1 MKPGFSLE
9 TAIKRA
15 IEYFEFDKDCYGLEK
30 AEVRAIYIKESNKT
44 DGWYTFVLIQID
56 YADYSVGGNY
66 CRSSKYP
73 FVICVEKSTDEI
85 PETYKGE
92 EFPCHIFR
100 Y

>member
-15 IEYFEFDKDCYGLEK
+15 IAYFEHNKDCYGLEK

-56 YADYSVGGNY
+56 YDIDGYHL
-66 CRSSKYP
+66 RSSRYP
-73 FVICVEKSTDEI
+73 FFICVDKSTDEI

-92 EFPCHIFR
+92 EFPCPVFR